1 MAMNIEIHNET
12 IRISGISELMAGN
25 ASVFRDRVRASF
37 TDSQKN
43 VEIDLSGTTFVDSC
57 GLGALIAV
65 HKTASSRKGV
75 VRLINPTPSM
85 ERILEMTRLHRVF
98 QIVRT
103 EELDRSEERER
114 KRHSQGLAFT

>member
-1 MAMNIEIHNET
+1 MNIEIQNET

-25 ASVFRDRVRASF
+25 ASTFRDRVRASF
-37 TDSQKN
+37 TGSQRD
-43 VEIDLSGTTFVDSC
+43 VEIDLSNTMLVDSC

-65 HKTASSRKGV
+65 HKTASGYKGV
-75 VRLINPTPSM
+75 VRLINPTSSM

-103 EELDRSEERER
+103 DGVRSTDASDRKNRPR
-114 KRHSQGLAFT
+114 GVPCN